1 MYSSDPMILWYIT
14 RKYGTR
20 WRRIVKSRSLARRET
35 RGLLEGVTP
44 LTSDSHSDSSGPLG
58 ESQDPIEVH
67 HEEHGEDGR
76 RTPAPVGPPQPPQ
89 TPRSVPLPQTPGT
102 STYTDEDERKRLE
115 REEVANTWDRGF
127 KDWLKK
133 VPEDED
139 DERWYYYQFLGEAY
153 VHGMMDGEAM
163 EYQNTQDIKTSLFEL
178 R

>member
-1 MYSSDPMILWYIT
+1 
-14 RKYGTR
+14 
-20 WRRIVKSRSLARRET
+20 
-35 RGLLEGVTP
+35 LEGGTP
-44 LTSDSHSDSSGPLG
+44 GTSDGHSDGSGPLG
-58 ESQDPIEVH
+58 ESQDSIELH

-76 RTPAPVGPPQPPQ
+76 RTPPPVDPPQPPQ

-102 STYTDEDERKRLE
+102 SPYTDEGERKRLE
-115 REEVANTWDRGF
+115 REEVAKAWDQGF
-127 KDWLKK
+127 KAWLKK

-163 EYQNTQDIKTSLFEL
+163 EYQNTQEIKTSLFEL